1 MIQDIREK
9 GTTDNF
15 STRTGEGFQQESA
28 QAYDQTNRKNAE
40 HQVSAFYLGY
50 YILNEFIT
58 HTMKM
63 SVIDEKQE
71 SIACIRMAIDNN
83 DLARRLNA
91 DAPDDEEPFDI
102 DQDIDSQLWQL
113 GSPEGKKSNIRVMS
127 AELGRVHE
135 EYRDLDKRV
144 RDFVA
149 CQMPEEAMQY
159 EDDIYVRLFT

>member
-1 MIQDIREK
+1 
-9 GTTDNF
+9 
-15 STRTGEGFQQESA
+15 
-28 QAYDQTNRKNAE
+28 
-40 HQVSAFYLGY
+40 
-50 YILNEFIT
+50 
-58 HTMKM
+58 MKM

>member
-1 MIQDIREK
+1 
-9 GTTDNF
+9 
-15 STRTGEGFQQESA
+15 
-28 QAYDQTNRKNAE
+28 
-40 HQVSAFYLGY
+40 
-50 YILNEFIT
+50 
-58 HTMKM
+58 M

-71 SIACIRMAIDNN
+71 SIARIRMAVDNN
-83 DLARRLNA
+83 DLAQRLNV

-113 GSPEGKKSNIRVMS
+113 GSPEGKTANIRVMS

-149 CQMPEEAMQY
+149 CHMPEEAMRY
-159 EDDIYVRLFT
+159 EDDIQVHLFSPEGQVLFIKYVSY